1 MWLNLCSLAQG
12 LALIYN
18 EFMLPKAIVAILI
31 SLHILQA
38 STPQIPIPIPTP
50 ISEKLTTPIKAVQSG
65 ISIPDLV
72 YADLALQHELGH
84 VSVYYFDD
92 NPQNTIS
99 FNSDKNWDP
108 ASTIKLYVAMYA
120 FDQVSHGKIS
130 LDQLITVIDKNVAP
144 SQSFPNG
151 YTLLKT
157 GDTLSVY
164 ELLDRMITQ
173 SGNTSYNTLLDLLG
187 RQEITKYIHDLGLTN
202 SSVGAKLNLD
212 EDQQQYEAEVPGYG
226 PNLVTANDYAKAFIL
241 INGGRIPGST
251 DLFNI
256 LARQKF
262 NSMIPALLPKNV
274 TVAHKTG
281 ELDPYYHDGGIVTDS
296 KRRYVLSVFSDMG
309 DPNVI
314 AHISDLIYTIDANLI
329 GNNQKS
335 QNTSDVPNPPIDP
348 LVAAGEPQNTSVLAA
363 NTQNFKMPKI
373 TATDLGI
380 NASDLSLSLNLKEL
394 PPVIIPVG
402 SPLHFLVDLGEQI
415 RTNLNPVPSLRI
427 NFETQNLKLK
437 LAEANDLL
445 KKGHKDE
452 ANNILKYVDDSL
464 AKIAK
469 DKAVT
474 GNVPLQSLI
483 DQVSETRFSIL
494 GSEISVAENQADK
507 LELIKEV
514 AKQTQNTNQNVKP
527 FVSDAT
533 KTNTLSQVPLIGK
546 VVNST
551 INSITIKT
559 SDGSEV
565 TTAVDTY
572 VKAREVGQNDSQ
584 VINAKEIA
592 IGSTIALAGG
602 NSNEMKPSF
611 ILTNISSDTA
621 NSTPVTVLKV
631 NKNTNTM
638 VIATGGEITIKVNQ
652 NNQTVIKGSDTTI
665 SLSELK
671 PGDVVVVHGEALPA
685 SPSATILPSSS
696 PRPTSTPTVSG
707 SGTPI
712 VSSST
717 PNGTSVPLSTS
728 QAPTT
733 TPKAT
738 TVPTK
743 TNTPTATTAPQGTA
757 TPTKTNTPVVTAA
770 PKTTPPP
777 TIIKGFVIDVVHGS
791 VKPTPQPF

>member
-1 MWLNLCSLAQG
+1 
-12 LALIYN
+12 
-18 EFMLPKAIVAILI
+18 MLPKAIVALLI

-38 STPQIPIPIPTP
+38 PSPQIPLSTPSSTPTSQNLATP
-50 ISEKLTTPIKAVQSG
+50 IATQSG

-92 NPQNTIS
+92 NPQNTVS

-130 LDQLITVIDKNVAP
+130 LDQLITVRDKNVAP

-151 YTLLKT
+151 YPLLRT
-157 GDTLSVY
+157 GDIVSVY

-212 EDQQQYEAEVPGYG
+212 EDQQQYEAEALGYG

-241 INGGRIPGST
+241 ISGGRIPGST

-256 LARQKF
+256 LSRQKF
-262 NSMIPALLPKNV
+262 NNMIPALLPKNV

-309 DPNVI
+309 DPDVV
-314 AHISDLIYTIDANLI
+314 AHISNLIYTTDANLI

-348 LVAAGEPQNTSVLAA
+348 MVAAGEPQNTSVLAA
-363 NTQNFKMPKI
+363 NTQNVKAPKI

-380 NASDLSLSLNLKEL
+380 NANDLSSSLSLKEL

-402 SPLHFLVDLGEQI
+402 SPLHFLVDLGGQI

-427 NFETQNLKLK
+427 AFETQNLKLK

-445 KKGHKDE
+445 KKGRKDE
-452 ANNILKYVDDSL
+452 ANNILKYVDDNL
-464 AKIAK
+464 TKIAK
-469 DKAVT
+469 DKVVT
-474 GNVPLQSLI
+474 GSASLQSLI

-494 GSEISVAENQADK
+494 GSEISVAKNQIDK
-507 LELIKEV
+507 LALIKEV
-514 AKQTQNTNQNVKP
+514 ARQAQNTDRNVKP

-533 KTNTLSQVPLIGK
+533 KENTLSQVPLVGK

-565 TTAVDTY
+565 TTPVDTY
-572 VKAREVGQNDSQ
+572 IKAREVGQDDSQ

-592 IGSTIALAGG
+592 IGSTIAIAGS
-602 NSNEMKPSF
+602 SNEMKPSF

-631 NKNTNTM
+631 NKDVNTM
-638 VIATGGEITIKVNQ
+638 VIATGGGIPIQVNL
-652 NNQTVIKGSDTTI
+652 NSQTVIKGNDTTI
-665 SLSELK
+665 SLNELK
-671 PGDVVVVHGEALPA
+671 PGDVVVVHGEALP
-685 SPSATILPSSS
+685 SSS
-696 PRPTSTPTVSG
+696 PVPVPTTTVSATSTPTS
-707 SGTPI
+707 
-712 VSSST
+712 
-717 PNGTSVPLSTS
+717 L
-728 QAPTT
+728 
-733 TPKAT
+733 PKAT
-738 TVPTK
+738 TPPVK
-743 TNTPTATTAPQGTA
+743 TNPPTATAVPKATT
-757 TPTKTNTPVVTAA
+757 TPTTL
-770 PKTTPPP
+770 PKATVPP
-777 TIIKGFVIDVVHGS
+777 TIIRGSVIDVVQGS
-791 VKPTPQPF
+791 VKPTPQPLPTKSTPSPTQQATPPPATKH